1 MGGRSYR
8 GDEWK
13 EESQEGSSG
22 RTEARGGRGF
32 PQVSVKGYR
41 GVEKRRGLVIL
52 PPFYMESRLTSFF
65 FFLVEVQFSSR
76 LMNSITE
83 HTNFQRMYSR
93 LGTNKN
99 EYIFC
104 KKQALKKINSRLLD
118 S

>member
-22 RTEARGGRGF
+22 CTEARGGRAF
-32 PQVSVKGYR
+32 PQVRVKGYR

-52 PPFYMESRLTSFF
+52 PPFYMESRLTSVF

-76 LMNSITE
+76 LMNSIME
-83 HTNFQRMYSR
+83 HTNFQRTYVR

-104 KKQALKKINSRLLD
+104 KNKH
-118 S
+118 